1 MQVMGVELDEEEI
14 TLTRDA
20 GCPEHYRG
28 DGFITCSRAMKS
40 ALAMWPAAMALCST
54 MSIWWW
60 CCAFKYLWRC
70 AVKGATL
77 KDIDKAIDC
86 LGKLRKEIE
95 PFLKSQMKADHI
107 VVGSQA
113 AEPARDITLEERM

>member
-1 MQVMGVELDEEEI
+1 MCQVMGVDMTENEI

-20 GCPEHYRG
+20 GCPERYRG

-40 ALAMWPAAMALCST
+40 ALSMWPAAMALCST
-54 MSIWWW
+54 MSVWWW

-86 LGKLRKEIE
+86 LHKLRKEIE
-95 PFLKSQMKADHI
+95 PCLKSQMKADRI
-107 VVGSQA
+107 IAGKSV
-113 AEPARDITLEERM
+113 EDR

>member
-1 MQVMGVELDEEEI
+1 MCQVMGVDMTEKEI

-28 DGFITCSRAMKS
+28 DGYITCSRAMKS
-40 ALAMWPAAMALCST
+40 ALAMWPAAMAPCST
-54 MSIWWW
+54 MSVWWW

-70 AVKGATL
+70 AVKGTTL

-86 LGKLRKEIE
+86 LYKLRKEIKPHLE
-95 PFLKSQMKADHI
+95 SQMKADN
-107 VVGSQA
+107 VVAGKI
-113 AEPARDITLEERM
+113 EDR

>member
-1 MQVMGVELDEEEI
+1 MCQVMGVDMTENEI
-14 TLTRDA
+14 TLTKDA

-28 DGFITCSRAMKS
+28 NGFITCSRAMKA
-40 ALAMWPAAMALCST
+40 ALDRWPAATALCST
-54 MSIWWW
+54 MSVWWW

-86 LGKLRKEIE
+86 LHKLRKEIE
-95 PFLKSQMKADHI
+95 PCLKSQMKADRI
-107 VVGSQA
+107 IAGKSV
-113 AEPARDITLEERM
+113 EDR